1 MIPFHALLNLLPP
14 VALTLVR
21 ASLDTGNA
29 PLPGEFR
36 KTVHEHF
43 RQIKADLAGDPQVA
57 ELVYQIV
64 NSTVTT

>member
-21 ASLDTGNA
+21 ASLDGGDAPTG
-29 PLPGEFR
+29 ESR
-36 KTVHEHF
+36 KAALEHF

-57 ELVYQIV
+57 ELVYRIV
-64 NSTVTT
+64 NSAVTP